1 DITNNGTLNWSGG
14 NMPSVSGKTI
24 FNYGTFNIP
33 AANAIFGLNVV
44 NKSGG
49 TVNRTGIGN
58 QTIPTVFTNEA
69 GATLNVL
76 SGATLTFTDSLHNSG
91 TVDVPGVLALSGGSH
106 RFEGGTFGGTGFL
119 NFNGATTITSTTG
132 FVPAFD
138 TINLNNTATISGGPN
153 TAMTL
158 PAATTFI
165 ATNTNTINGFTV
177 ITNNGK
183 MEFIQNI
190 GSTVNHTVE
199 SDITNNG
206 TLNWSGGNMLSASGK
221 TIFNYGAFN
230 ISAALYTFT
239 LNVVNKSGG
248 TVNRTGS
255 NNQIIP
261 TVFTN
266 EAGATLNVLPGAT
279 LTFTDSLHNSGTVD
293 VPGTLALQGGSHR
306 FEGGTFGGT
315 GFLNFNGTTTITS
328 STGFVPAFDTI
339 NLPISATISGGPN
352 TAMTLPAATTFIVNN
367 TNTINGFTG
376 ITNNGTLA
384 FIQTLSGIYN
394 HTIESDITNNG
405 ILNWSGGN
413 MLSASGKT
421 IFNYGAF
428 NISAA
433 LYTFT
438 LNVVNKSG
446 GTVNRTTANNQT
458 LSGAFTNETGGT
470 VNITNGTLTL
480 AAAGTHGGAFLVNTG
495 TTLSFAN
502 TTTNSQITGATFSN
516 NGTVSVGIGRFVVFS
531 GSAAQTLSGNGSF
544 ASLAVNNPAHLSI
557 PGAQTLTNLNLL
569 DGNILLGNSDLV
581 VTNFT
586 GGGASSFVATTGTG
600 RLQSGTSTT
609 AKLFHIGPSATQYNP
624 VTLRN
629 VSGTSTFA
637 VRVQVGL
644 DNPISDPA
652 KVDRQ
657 WNIDRIAGTAGA
669 DVSLHWTSPGDESP
683 ALDLSNIHISRWDGA
698 MWQNFTSGPATCS
711 GLCSRTATGVT
722 TFSPFTI
729 AGAAL
734 CNISISSIAV
744 THETC
749 PNANDGT
756 LMITANCLSCQN
768 GNADIQYAVNGGAFQ
783 SSNVFTGLSDGNYT
797 VAVRDVNEQ
806 SCQDSDVA
814 TITQPTALMP
824 STTQVNVSCNGG
836 SNGSIDLT
844 VSGGT
849 PPYTYA
855 WGLGPITQDRTNLP
869 AGTYTVTITDA
880 NGCSATTNATI
891 TQPTALIPSTTQV
904 NVSCNGGSNGSID
917 LTVFG
922 GMPPYTY
929 DWGLGLTT
937 QDRTNL
943 PAGTYTVTITDAN
956 GCSATASQVVT
967 VADNQPPTITCPTG
981 SPLTRNTD
989 AGACT
994 YAVQGTE
1001 FDPTAF
1007 GDNCPGATI
1016 TNDFN
1021 NSATLANAVLPNGS
1035 ATITWT
1041 VTDGSNQATCQITVN
1056 VLENQSPT
1064 ITCPTGSPFALN
1076 TDAGACTYT
1085 VQNTEFDPTA
1095 FGDNCPGA
1103 MITNSFNNTV
1113 TLANADLP
1121 NGSMTITW
1129 TVTDGFNQTTCQIT
1143 VEVTDNQPPIITCPA
1158 GSPIAR
1164 NADPNSCQYTLQGT
1178 EFNPTASGD
1187 NCPGATITNDFN
1199 NSATLAGAVLPGGSN
1214 TITWTVTDAA
1224 LLSTTCQITVD
1235 VRFPEISVFGNS
1247 IAIAD
1252 GDATPDAGDHTDFG
1266 TVPECSGSV
1275 ARTFT
1280 IQNTGNAN
1288 LSVGTPVIG
1297 GTHAADFS
1305 VTALPAGT
1313 VTPGGNTTFQITF
1326 DPTATGLRSATITFP
1341 NGDCDGNPFNFAVQ
1355 GLGTG
1360 PEIEVS
1366 GNNTGI
1372 ADGAGSPNT
1381 TNHTDFGS
1389 TTACTGS
1396 IVRTFTIQN
1405 TGNTD
1410 LTVGTPVIAGTH
1422 AADFMVT
1429 AFPTSPVVPGG
1440 NTTFQITFTPSGDYL
1455 HTATVS
1461 FANGDC
1467 LENPYN
1473 FAIQGTR
1480 GGPKAGIS
1488 GNNNTIADGDA
1499 GPGFADHTDFGS
1511 MPECTGTIVRTFTI
1525 QNTGNANLTVGTPVI
1540 GGAQASD
1547 FTLTSPPA
1555 SSVAPGSSTTFQITF
1570 DPSAIGLRSAT
1581 VSVAVNDCD
1590 IADYNFSIQGTG
1602 TYPEMDVFGNSA
1614 PINNGDATPGLAD
1627 HTDFGGTATCTGT
1640 VVRTFTIEN
1649 NGIGDLNIGA
1659 PTLSGTHAA
1668 EFTVTAAPA
1677 SPVAPGFNTTF
1688 QITFSPSEAGLR
1700 SATVTL
1706 TNNDCDENPYTFAV
1720 QGTGNGAEIAVE
1732 GNGVNIADNDNT
1744 PDAGDHTDFGSM
1756 SACSGSI
1763 ARTFTIRN
1771 IGNQPLTIGV
1781 PVIGGTAAADFTL
1794 TNAPASPVAAGSSTT
1809 FEVTFNPSV
1818 IGLRSATLS
1827 ISNSDCNEDPFNFSI
1842 QGTGADPEIDIRGNG
1857 NSITDGDATPSTTDR
1872 TDFGNVVV
1880 NSSLARTFVVH
1891 NTGNTNLSVNSI
1903 AGDNPRF
1910 LVSGLNPGSVISPG
1924 QSASFTVTFNPTAN
1938 GAQNATI
1945 TVLNDDCDESIYT
1958 FAVTGY
1964 GCSLSTFTACPA
1976 PISVN
1981 VNPGQCVAS
1990 VNYVAMATGDPAPV
2004 LNYQFSGATAGS
2016 GGGAGSG
2023 SIFNKG
2029 VTNVVVSAVNTC
2041 GTTPTCAFTITV
2053 ADNQSPTI
2061 TCPTGSPIARSA
2073 GLNECQYA
2081 VQGTE
2086 FDPAAAADNCP
2097 GSTVTNSFN
2106 NSATLAGATL
2116 QEGPT
2121 TITWTITDAALQTA
2135 TCQIEINVSLPLA
2148 AKMTVRGNSQ
2158 PIANNDNTPDAGD
2171 HTDFG
2176 AEPACLSPIVRTFI
2190 IQNTGGADLNLGP
2203 IMITGANPGDFSVTG
2218 QPTNPVPANSS
2229 STLEITFT
2237 PQAGGLRSASVS
2249 FTNNDCYTPDFRF
2262 DIKGTGFGP
2271 EMELEGNFTGIA
2283 DGHTTPNYT
2292 DYTDFGGVRA
2302 CSGTFTRTFTIR
2314 NLSGAGLNPGAISIT
2329 GPGAGDFVVTAPP
2342 AGTVS
2347 VGSSTTFQITF
2358 DPSAVGVREAAV
2370 SIANNDCLENPYDFA
2385 IQGTGTDPVLA
2396 VSGNNLTI
2404 ENGDASPAKTD
2415 HTDFGQVYLGGN
2427 QARTRTFTIQNAG
2440 TGSLHITGISSDNPL
2455 FEVGALTPSGPIPG
2469 NGTATVDVTFRPTT
2483 VSEQSA
2489 TITIS
2494 SNNCNTATFTF
2505 RVKGV
2510 TPVLTDN
2517 VVDCRTVD
2525 NPLVD
2530 GELFI
2535 NYGSVVD
2542 AYSIKNR
2549 SSYTVGE
2556 PAIGS
2561 SISPDNIL
2569 YMGYWGR
2576 FLAPSLAP
2584 DVEATEGDLQDR
2596 ILVKWYVN
2604 ELGAAATEGF
2614 NVYRDSAFLAYAGK
2628 NVRSFNDFN
2637 VIAGKPYNYEVRGV
2651 NPYGEGSG
2659 GKAIGFMVPN
2669 GTVTGWVQTLS
2680 GRPVPEVLV
2689 TLTPSLGFSA
2699 KFEMDDEA
2707 FAKADT
2713 GTAENFL
2720 PETSNGEWTIAFWVK
2735 TDNAQANAAIIGLE
2749 PFPLY
2754 FRPIGSAGGHEGIE
2768 IAQTATGAAIL
2779 SHQFP
2784 DSTKNGWHHI
2794 ALSRDG
2800 DDTGRLYV
2808 DGVLTNIG
2816 TLPPIPEANELLLGA
2831 RTEAPGTWAGY
2842 LDELR
2847 IYHRRLDELDLGEV
2861 IMGTASSQTPG
2872 LEYYW
2877 KMDEEIGIASFDLL
2891 HRNKLYFCGTTF
2903 DLDRPKVR
2911 TMGKTNDVGQYRIE
2925 AASYGTGTTF
2935 VAEPMKDFY
2944 MYRALRFVRNEAD
2957 YATLP
2962 DVALT
2967 PKATL
2972 EMWVYS
2978 AGPDGTQC
2986 LLSKKWPGNDF
2997 RLMLRQNGL
3006 ANDVWFYLNGQ
3017 EQNLGNLGLGYQH
3030 LAFTIDSS
3038 GTNRTVTAYKNGQPF
3053 GAPYTFAGV
3062 TGNWSEPGSNW
3073 VLGARPSGG
3082 GYADHFGGLIDELAV
3097 YDTTLSVARILDHF
3111 QAPRDMTE
3119 KGLRANFNLDEGNGN
3134 RLNNSG
3140 SVLLPFGANSGAEWS
3155 PFAAR
3160 QATTPHKF
3168 APDKRQLTLNPS
3180 ITSVDKIDFTDI
3192 STVPVT
3198 GYVRY
3203 QNTDCF
3209 AKNVEIL
3216 VNGAPFSPKILTDT
3230 TGKFTIEFDPG
3241 TTATLTPVFPDTAT
3255 TAEADVPHVFT
3266 PGFWDVTNVNN
3277 PIAGI
3282 VFNDVTTRT
3291 VRGIVA
3297 GGSKAGC
3304 NKSIIK
3310 APAGQGQGTVCV
3322 VKVRSTDGCFER
3334 QIVLDNQEGEYEF
3347 ANLPPL
3353 ESLTIA
3359 VVEHSDPD
3367 VKAAFQTAG
3376 GSTVNLSL
3384 KDTVINFIYIA
3395 PPEVE
3400 IASGLTPIG
3409 ACSDIVLDKG
3419 ENIQLEIK
3427 LKEVYVPIVDNMGM
3441 VLDDGVCYLDTADF
3455 KIINGLSDTELDTAM
3470 GQGKLR
3476 YKFKVGDPNPSPP
3489 YLKTLQLI
3497 GTSLAGRI
3505 GSLSTQ
3511 VIVTGI
3517 RNKAATFT
3525 TVSPPQIPTIILRD
3539 PPGDASYAYLEKD
3552 TTVCKTTAMSF
3563 DFEVGGGGGVEG
3575 HLGGTLINL
3584 VAPAP
3589 PPTGVVGPIIETG
3602 PVFDIN
3608 AEFQVTYQKIESN
3621 AFQTC
3626 LTVSSRLS
3634 TSASDK
3640 FIGADGDVYVG
3651 EAWNMIFGFADQV
3664 AYNTATCTPGVSTIL
3679 NVEPDSFPTVFM
3691 YTQYQ
3696 VENFVMRYLDS
3707 LMTNPDPAVTPAQKA
3722 AFATSKARWQE
3733 ILARNAGLKEKA
3745 RLKRNIS
3752 FDAGIEYEYSETSDT
3767 TDSESVEELTN
3778 SEQSLTTHFGY
3789 QFNDF
3794 GVVGM
3799 AKFVSGTSDSDS
3811 DGSENARGI
3820 TTGYV
3825 LADDNDGDA
3834 FSVDV
3839 AMDSAY
3845 NTPVFRLKAGQ
3856 SSCPWEEGTA
3866 NRDAPNLELG
3876 QGSQFTAVNV
3886 PADEPAVFKL
3896 SLGNLSATNE
3906 DRYYGLTANPASNP
3920 DGAIIRVNGQELN
3933 ANTIPYNVPFGE
3945 SIPVTLTV
3953 ERGPV
3958 AYEYA
3963 DLQVALVA
3971 DCELEYR
3978 DYNFS
3983 VSEPNDAKFI
3993 SLLNLG
3999 VDFIRPCSEVAV
4011 SVPEQNWVVLNNDP
4025 IQPGTIRR
4033 ITVSG
4038 YDLNSTDFQLVRV
4051 QYRRSDGDGAW
4062 INIPSPGGVF
4072 ERYNP
4077 NWSGFSTLTPAQK
4090 ANTLG
4095 PDFTNFSWETLDIGD
4110 GPYEIHAWAV
4120 CTGDASDKPGY
4131 SDIIKGRIDR
4141 EPPSLVGVPQPSD
4154 GVYQVGDE
4162 ISFTFN
4168 QHIDCKRLN
4177 PVTDVRLFDA
4187 TTDEPIDIDITCFEN
4202 KIVLTPTAAFQNKF
4216 FENRI
4221 LRAELKGIEDLVGNV
4236 FNGTKFNKG
4245 IWEFYVDRNEL
4256 GWLTDSVGLT
4266 KYEDETK
4273 TVTANIHNRG
4283 GYNTPFSILN
4293 VPDWVQV
4300 VPNQGTLVPNET
4312 RPISFTVD
4320 STVAFGH
4327 WSDSIVLRTETGQ
4340 NPFFMGG
4347 DERLPVGARVVCRP
4361 PYLPVNLSQYE
4372 NTMSMVLK
4380 LNIEGVFSADAEDIV
4395 AAYINDE
4402 FRGKANVQYVPQ
4414 VNIWLAYLTI
4424 YGNPADLLKPIRLEV
4439 WDASMCQRY
4448 SSVIEPFT
4456 YQPDNV
4462 IGITDNPQV
4471 VHTNGLLVREI
4482 PITQGWNWLSFNL
4495 AFPDNSLNAALASLK
4510 HPAGNL
4516 IRSQTAF
4523 SEYNSGWLGGL
4534 AQLNN
4539 TSMYMYRANV
4549 PDTLRM
4555 QGTPI
4560 DPATTPIPVAAGW
4573 NWIGYVPDYSLPVNE
4588 ALASVPA
4595 TYGDVVKSQYAF
4607 AQYLNPTFGWVGN
4620 LKYMMPPNGY
4630 QLKLAQAGTLT
4641 YPPPPAP
4648 FVGESV
4654 ASRGDET
4661 DIHHASFITPH
4672 SNWALAP
4679 AQFEHSSTLIGMLR
4693 SNGANVTTSNME
4705 LGAFAG
4711 GEVRGTAQAMYIEPL
4726 DAHLFF
4732 MTMYANTTGEPV
4744 HFKLYDNATGTV
4756 RDLTETLY
4764 FAPNQHSGDIENPVP
4779 FELQTTGTGAKIA
4792 TAFEFDIQPNP
4803 FQSETNFRFVLPKD
4817 EAVTLTISDASG
4829 RELTAL
4835 LTNARAGLNA
4845 FAWDGRSDTGEWLS
4859 SGVYLVRLKT
4869 ATGSATRKVVL
4880 HRLP

>member
-1 DITNNGTLNWSGG
+1 MADNQAPTVTCPAPLTVSANAGACVASVVLQTPEVEENCGLSTFSQTIDGIGSHNPIFVNSGLEQPRQVITDQDGNLIVGDLKLIGAAFSGLIYRYDGTTGALLNEIGAPQGSTSLAYPRGLGFGADGNLYVSSMRSNQVLRFNPVSGAFIDVFVPAGLGGLAFPTGLVFGPDGNLYVAGFNNGVRRYNGTTGAFIDVFVPAGSGG
-14 NMPSVSGKTI
+14 LGVAIGITFGPDGNFYVCDFSNSAIRRYNSTTGAYIDAFVTPALGGLNGPQDLEFGPNGDLYVTSFSTGEVLRYQGATGAFVESVSPELFFGAALDGLTFGPDGSLYVSTTSRGKI
-24 FNYGTFNIP
+24 VRI
-33 AANAIFGLNVV
+33 
-44 NKSGG
+44 GG
-49 TVNRTGIGN
+49 TVDFPVGTTNVTASVSDLSGNTATCSYTVTVTDNEPPTITCPTGGPFARN
-58 QTIPTVFTNEA
+58 ADPGSCQYTVQGTEFDPTAFGDNCPGATITNDFNNTAILA
-69 GATLNVL
+69 GAVL
-76 SGATLTFTDSLHNSG
+76 PA
-91 TVDVPGVLALSGGSH
+91 GG
-106 RFEGGTFGGTGFL
+106 
-119 NFNGATTITSTTG
+119 TTITWTVTDDTGVLSTTCQ
-132 FVPAFD
+132 FV
-138 TINLNNTATISGGPN
+138 
-153 TAMTL
+153 
-158 PAATTFI
+158 
-165 ATNTNTINGFTV
+165 
-177 ITNNGK
+177 
-183 MEFIQNI
+183 
-190 GSTVNHTVE
+190 
-199 SDITNNG
+199 
-206 TLNWSGGNMLSASGK
+206 
-221 TIFNYGAFN
+221 
-230 ISAALYTFT
+230 
-239 LNVVNKSGG
+239 
-248 TVNRTGS
+248 
-255 NNQIIP
+255 
-261 TVFTN
+261 
-266 EAGATLNVLPGAT
+266 
-279 LTFTDSLHNSGTVD
+279 
-293 VPGTLALQGGSHR
+293 
-306 FEGGTFGGT
+306 
-315 GFLNFNGTTTITS
+315 
-328 STGFVPAFDTI
+328 
-339 NLPISATISGGPN
+339 
-352 TAMTLPAATTFIVNN
+352 
-367 TNTINGFTG
+367 
-376 ITNNGTLA
+376 
-384 FIQTLSGIYN
+384 
-394 HTIESDITNNG
+394 
-405 ILNWSGGN
+405 
-413 MLSASGKT
+413 
-421 IFNYGAF
+421 
-428 NISAA
+428 
-433 LYTFT
+433 
-438 LNVVNKSG
+438 
-446 GTVNRTTANNQT
+446 
-458 LSGAFTNETGGT
+458 
-470 VNITNGTLTL
+470 VNIT
-480 AAAGTHGGAFLVNTG
+480 
-495 TTLSFAN
+495 
-502 TTTNSQITGATFSN
+502 
-516 NGTVSVGIGRFVVFS
+516 
-531 GSAAQTLSGNGSF
+531 
-544 ASLAVNNPAHLSI
+544 
-557 PGAQTLTNLNLL
+557 
-569 DGNILLGNSDLV
+569 
-581 VTNFT
+581 
-586 GGGASSFVATTGTG
+586 
-600 RLQSGTSTT
+600 
-609 AKLFHIGPSATQYNP
+609 
-624 VTLRN
+624 
-629 VSGTSTFA
+629 
-637 VRVQVGL
+637 
-644 DNPISDPA
+644 DN
-652 KVDRQ
+652 
-657 WNIDRIAGTAGA
+657 
-669 DVSLHWTSPGDESP
+669 E
-683 ALDLSNIHISRWDGA
+683 
-698 MWQNFTSGPATCS
+698 
-711 GLCSRTATGVT
+711 
-722 TFSPFTI
+722 
-729 AGAAL
+729 
-734 CNISISSIAV
+734 
-744 THETC
+744 
-749 PNANDGT
+749 
-756 LMITANCLSCQN
+756 
-768 GNADIQYAVNGGAFQ
+768 
-783 SSNVFTGLSDGNYT
+783 
-797 VAVRDVNEQ
+797 
-806 SCQDSDVA
+806 
-814 TITQPTALMP
+814 
-824 STTQVNVSCNGG
+824 
-836 SNGSIDLT
+836 
-844 VSGGT
+844 
-849 PPYTYA
+849 
-855 WGLGPITQDRTNLP
+855 
-869 AGTYTVTITDA
+869 
-880 NGCSATTNATI
+880 
-891 TQPTALIPSTTQV
+891 
-904 NVSCNGGSNGSID
+904 
-917 LTVFG
+917 
-922 GMPPYTY
+922 
-929 DWGLGLTT
+929 
-937 QDRTNL
+937 
-943 PAGTYTVTITDAN
+943 
-956 GCSATASQVVT
+956 
-967 VADNQPPTITCPTG
+967 PPTITCPTG
-981 SPLTRNTD
+981 SPITRSTD

-1001 FDPTAF
+1001 FAPTAF

-1035 ATITWT
+1035 TPITWT
-1041 VTDGSNQATCQITVN
+1041 VTAGSNQATCQITVN
-1056 VLENQSPT
+1056 VLENQPPT
-1064 ITCPTGSPFALN
+1064 ITCPTGSPFAHS

-1085 VQNTEFDPTA
+1085 VQGAEFNPTA
-1095 FGDNCPGA
+1095 FDDNCPGA
-1103 MITNSFNNTV
+1103 TISNSFNNTA

-1121 NGSMTITW
+1121 KGSTAITW
-1129 TVTDGFNQTTCQIT
+1129 TVTDGSNQTTCQIT
-1143 VEVTDNQPPIITCPA
+1143 IEVTDNQPPTITCPT

-1164 NADPNSCQYTLQGT
+1164 NADPNSCQYSVQGT

-1235 VRFPEISVFGNS
+1235 VRFPEITVLGNS
-1247 IAIAD
+1247 ISITD

-1266 TVPECSGSV
+1266 TVPECTGSV
-1275 ARTFT
+1275 VRTFQ

-1288 LSVGTPVIG
+1288 LTVGTPVIG

-1313 VTPGGNTTFQITF
+1313 VTPGNNTSFQITF
-1326 DPTATGLRSATITFP
+1326 DPTATGLRSATISFP
-1341 NGDCDGNPFNFAVQ
+1341 NGDCDKNPFNFAVQ

-1396 IVRTFTIQN
+1396 IARTFTIQN

-1410 LTVGTPVIAGTH
+1410 LTVGTIVIGGSH
-1422 AADFMVT
+1422 AADFTVST
-1429 AFPTSPVVPGG
+1429 PPDGLVAPGG
-1440 NTTFQITFTPSGDYL
+1440 NTAFQITFTPSGDYL

-1467 LENPYN
+1467 LENPYD
-1473 FAIQGTR
+1473 FAIQGSR

-1488 GNNNTIADGDA
+1488 GNSTAIADGD
-1499 GPGFADHTDFGS
+1499 GSPGFADHTDFGS

-1555 SSVAPGSSTTFQITF
+1555 SSVAPGAGTTFQVTF

-1581 VSVAVNDCD
+1581 VSVAVSDCD

-1614 PINNGDATPGLAD
+1614 PITNGDATPGLAD

-1659 PTLSGTHAA
+1659 PTLSGTDAA
-1668 EFTVTAAPA
+1668 NFTVTAAPA
-1677 SPVAPGFNTTF
+1677 SPVAPGANATF
-1688 QITFSPSEAGLR
+1688 QITFATSEAGLR

-1732 GNGVNIADNDNT
+1732 GNGLPIADNDNT
-1744 PDAGDHTDFGSM
+1744 PDAGDHTNFGSM

-1771 IGNQPLTIGV
+1771 TGNQPLTIGV

-1794 TNAPASPVAAGSSTT
+1794 TNAPASSVAAGSSTT
-1809 FEVTFNPSV
+1809 FELTFNPSV

-1842 QGTGADPEIDIRGNG
+1842 QGTGTDPEIDIRGNG

-1891 NTGNTNLSVNSI
+1891 NTGNTNLSVSSA

-1910 LVSGLNPGSVISPG
+1910 SVSSLSPAGVIAPG
-1924 QSASFTVTFNPTAN
+1924 QSASFTVTFSPTAN
-1938 GAQNATI
+1938 GTQNATI

-1964 GCSLSTFTACPA
+1964 GCSVSTFTACPA
-1976 PISVN
+1976 PVSTN

-2004 LNYQFSGATAGS
+2004 LNYQFSGATSGTGGGTGS
-2016 GGGAGSG
+2016 GNT
-2023 SIFNKG
+2023 FNKG
-2029 VTNVVVSAVNTC
+2029 ITNVVISAVNTC

-2053 ADNQSPTI
+2053 TDNQSPTI
-2061 TCPTGSPIARSA
+2061 TCPAGSPFARSA

-2086 FDPAAAADNCP
+2086 FDPTTAVDNCP

-2116 QEGPT
+2116 PEGPT
-2121 TITWTITDAALQTA
+2121 TITWTITDAASLSA
-2135 TCQIEINVSLPLA
+2135 TCQIVVDVSLPLVP
-2148 AKMTVRGNSQ
+2148 KMTVRGNSQ
-2158 PIANNDNTPDAGD
+2158 PITNNDNTPDAGD

-2176 AEPACLSPIVRTFI
+2176 AEPACLSPIVRTFT
-2190 IQNTGGADLNLGP
+2190 IQNTGGVDLNLGQ
-2203 IMITGANPGDFSVTG
+2203 IILDGLNPGDFMVTG
-2218 QPTNPVPANSS
+2218 QPANPVPPAGSS
-2229 STLEITFT
+2229 SLEITFT

-2262 DIKGTGFGP
+2262 DISGIGFGP

-2283 DGHTTPNYT
+2283 DGHSTPGIT
-2292 DYTDFGGVRA
+2292 DHTEFGGVRA

-2314 NLSGAGLNPGAISIT
+2314 NSSGVGLNPGAISIT
-2329 GPGAGDFVVTAPP
+2329 GPGAGDFAVTVPP
-2342 AGTVS
+2342 AGSVS

-2358 DPSAVGVREAAV
+2358 DPSAVGLREATV

-2404 ENGDASPAKTD
+2404 QNGDASPAKTD
-2415 HTDFGQVYLGGN
+2415 HTDFGQVYLGGS
-2427 QARTRTFTIQNAG
+2427 QARTRTFTLQNAG

-2455 FEVGALTPSGPIPG
+2455 FEVGTLTPPSPIPG
-2469 NGTATVDVTFRPTT
+2469 NGTATVGITFRPTS

-2494 SNNCNTATFTF
+2494 SNDCNTATFTF

-2510 TPVLTDN
+2510 TPILTDN
-2517 VVDCRTVD
+2517 VVDCRSVD

-2556 PAIGS
+2556 PAVGS

-2651 NPYGEGSG
+2651 NPYGEGTG

-2720 PETSNGEWTIAFWVK
+2720 PETSDGEWTIAFWVK
-2735 TDNAQANAAIIGLE
+2735 TDSAQNNAAIAGLE

-2768 IAQTATGAAIL
+2768 VAQTATTAAIL

-2794 ALSRDG
+2794 ALSRDEAG
-2800 DDTGRLYV
+2800 SGRLYV
-2808 DGVLTNIG
+2808 DGVLTGIG
-2816 TLPPIPEANELLLGA
+2816 SLPPMPTANELLLGA
-2831 RTEAPGTWAGY
+2831 RTEAPGAWAGY

-2847 IYHRRLDELDLGEV
+2847 IYHSRLDELDLGEV

-2944 MYRALRFVRNEAD
+2944 MYRALRFVRDEAD
-2957 YATLP
+2957 HATLP
-2962 DVALT
+2962 DFALT

-3006 ANDVWFYLNGQ
+3006 ANDVWFYLNGS

-3038 GTNRTVTAYKNGQPF
+3038 GTDRTVTAYKNGQPF

-3062 TGNWSEPGSNW
+3062 TGNWSEPGSDW
-3073 VLGARPSGG
+3073 VLGARPSGS
-3082 GYADHFGGLIDELAV
+3082 GYADNFGGLIDEVAV
-3097 YDTTLSVARILDHF
+3097 YDTTLNVARILDHF

-3119 KGLRANFNLDEGNGN
+3119 KGLRAYFNLDEGNGN

-3140 SVLLPFGANSGAEWS
+3140 SVLLPFGANSGGEWS
-3155 PFAAR
+3155 SFAAR
-3160 QATTPHKF
+3160 QATSPHEF
-3168 APDKRQLTLNPS
+3168 TPDKRQLTLNPS

-3216 VNGAPFSPKILTDT
+3216 VNGAPFSPKILTDS

-3241 TTATLTPVFPDTAT
+3241 TTATLTPVFPDTAK

-3310 APAGQGQGTVCV
+3310 APPGMGQGTVCV

-3353 ESLTIA
+3353 ESLTVA

-3367 VKAAFQTAG
+3367 IKAAFQTAG

-3489 YLKTLQLI
+3489 YLKTLQII

-3505 GSLSTQ
+3505 GSLSEQ

-3517 RNKAATFT
+3517 RNKANTFT

-3539 PPGDASYAYLEKD
+3539 PPGDGSYAYLEKD

-3563 DFEVGGGGGVEG
+3563 DFEVGGGGGVEA
-3575 HLGGTLINL
+3575 HLGGAVQI
-3584 VAPAP
+3584 VAAP
-3589 PPTGVVGPIIETG
+3589 LGVGTIGESGPI
-3602 PVFDIN
+3602 VDIN
-3608 AEFQVTYQKIESN
+3608 TEFQVTYQKIKSN
-3621 AFQTC
+3621 AMQTC
-3626 LTVSSRLS
+3626 LSMSSRLS
-3634 TSASDK
+3634 TSSSDR
-3640 FIGADGDVYVG
+3640 FIGANGDVYLG
-3651 EAWNMIFGFADQV
+3651 EAWNIIFGFADQV
-3664 AYNTATCTPGVSTIL
+3664 SFNATTCTPGVSTIL

-3707 LMTNPDPAVTPAQKA
+3707 LMTNPDPAVTQDQKD

-3733 ILARNAGLKEKA
+3733 ILTRNAGLKEKA
-3745 RLKRNIS
+3745 PLKRNIS

-3767 TDSESVEELTN
+3767 TDSETLEELVN
-3778 SEQSLTTHFGY
+3778 SEQSLTSHFGFE
-3789 QFNDF
+3789 FNEA

-3799 AKFVSGTSDSDS
+3799 LKFVSGTSDSDS
-3811 DGSENARGI
+3811 DGSENSRGV

-3825 LADDNDGDA
+3825 LADNDEGDA

-3856 SSCPWEEGTA
+3856 SSCPWEKGTA

-3876 QGSQFTAVNV
+3876 QGSQFVAVNV
-3886 PADEPAVFKL
+3886 PADEPAVFNL

-3906 DRYYGLTANPASNP
+3906 DRMYSLTANPANNP
-3920 DGAIIRVNGQELN
+3920 DGAVISVNGQELN
-3933 ANTIPYNVPFGE
+3933 NNTTPYFVPFGE
-3945 SIPVTLTV
+3945 SIPITLTV

-3958 AYEYA
+3958 AYEYE

-3971 DCELEYR
+3971 YCELEYR
-3978 DYNFS
+3978 YFDYS
-3983 VSEPNDAKFI
+3983 VSDPDDEKFI
-3993 SLLNLG
+3993 SLLHLG
-3999 VDFIRPCSEVAV
+3999 VDFIRPCSEVDV
-4011 SVPEQNWVVLNNDP
+4011 TVPEQNWVVLNNDP

-4038 YDLNSTDFQLVRV
+4038 YDLNATDFQLVRI

-4062 INIPSPGGVF
+4062 INIPPAGGMF
-4072 ERYNP
+4072 ERFNP
-4077 NWSGFSTLTPAQK
+4077 RWSGF
-4090 ANTLG
+4090 
-4095 PDFTNFSWETLDIGD
+4095 
-4110 GPYEIHAWAV
+4110 
-4120 CTGDASDKPGY
+4120 
-4131 SDIIKGRIDR
+4131 
-4141 EPPSLVGVPQPSD
+4141 
-4154 GVYQVGDE
+4154 
-4162 ISFTFN
+4162 
-4168 QHIDCKRLN
+4168 
-4177 PVTDVRLFDA
+4177 
-4187 TTDEPIDIDITCFEN
+4187 
-4202 KIVLTPTAAFQNKF
+4202 
-4216 FENRI
+4216 
-4221 LRAELKGIEDLVGNV
+4221 
-4236 FNGTKFNKG
+4236 
-4245 IWEFYVDRNEL
+4245 
-4256 GWLTDSVGLT
+4256 
-4266 KYEDETK
+4266 
-4273 TVTANIHNRG
+4273 
-4283 GYNTPFSILN
+4283 
-4293 VPDWVQV
+4293 
-4300 VPNQGTLVPNET
+4300 
-4312 RPISFTVD
+4312 
-4320 STVAFGH
+4320 
-4327 WSDSIVLRTETGQ
+4327 
-4340 NPFFMGG
+4340 
-4347 DERLPVGARVVCRP
+4347 
-4361 PYLPVNLSQYE
+4361 
-4372 NTMSMVLK
+4372 
-4380 LNIEGVFSADAEDIV
+4380 
-4395 AAYINDE
+4395 
-4402 FRGKANVQYVPQ
+4402 
-4414 VNIWLAYLTI
+4414 
-4424 YGNPADLLKPIRLEV
+4424 
-4439 WDASMCQRY
+4439 
-4448 SSVIEPFT
+4448 
-4456 YQPDNV
+4456 
-4462 IGITDNPQV
+4462 
-4471 VHTNGLLVREI
+4471 
-4482 PITQGWNWLSFNL
+4482 
-4495 AFPDNSLNAALASLK
+4495 
-4510 HPAGNL
+4510 
-4516 IRSQTAF
+4516 
-4523 SEYNSGWLGGL
+4523 
-4534 AQLNN
+4534 
-4539 TSMYMYRANV
+4539 
-4549 PDTLRM
+4549 
-4555 QGTPI
+4555 
-4560 DPATTPIPVAAGW
+4560 
-4573 NWIGYVPDYSLPVNE
+4573 
-4588 ALASVPA
+4588 
-4595 TYGDVVKSQYAF
+4595 
-4607 AQYLNPTFGWVGN
+4607 
-4620 LKYMMPPNGY
+4620 
-4630 QLKLAQAGTLT
+4630 
-4641 YPPPPAP
+4641 
-4648 FVGESV
+4648 
-4654 ASRGDET
+4654 
-4661 DIHHASFITPH
+4661 
-4672 SNWALAP
+4672 
-4679 AQFEHSSTLIGMLR
+4679 
-4693 SNGANVTTSNME
+4693 
-4705 LGAFAG
+4705 
-4711 GEVRGTAQAMYIEPL
+4711 
-4726 DAHLFF
+4726 
-4732 MTMYANTTGEPV
+4732 
-4744 HFKLYDNATGTV
+4744 
-4756 RDLTETLY
+4756 
-4764 FAPNQHSGDIENPVP
+4764 
-4779 FELQTTGTGAKIA
+4779 
-4792 TAFEFDIQPNP
+4792 
-4803 FQSETNFRFVLPKD
+4803 
-4817 EAVTLTISDASG
+4817 
-4829 RELTAL
+4829 
-4835 LTNARAGLNA
+4835 
-4845 FAWDGRSDTGEWLS
+4845 
-4859 SGVYLVRLKT
+4859 
-4869 ATGSATRKVVL
+4869 
-4880 HRLP
+4880 